1 MIPHHVYYQLA
12 TLGRLGLCIML
23 HAGWLSRS
31 TMSHQKPTEF
41 VLPHA
46 SLRQLLLVP
55 EPTKVSSSARQCRPY
70 TPVIA
75 PD

>member
-12 TLGRLGLCIML
+12 TLGRLWLCIML

-31 TMSHQKPTEF
+31 IMSHQKPTEF

-46 SLRQLLLVP
+46 SLRQPLKAGAQP
-55 EPTKVSSSARQCRPY
+55 GSTGRIHQS
-70 TPVIA
+70 
-75 PD
+75 

>member
-46 SLRQLLLVP
+46 SLR
-55 EPTKVSSSARQCRPY
+55 
-70 TPVIA
+70 
-75 PD
+75 